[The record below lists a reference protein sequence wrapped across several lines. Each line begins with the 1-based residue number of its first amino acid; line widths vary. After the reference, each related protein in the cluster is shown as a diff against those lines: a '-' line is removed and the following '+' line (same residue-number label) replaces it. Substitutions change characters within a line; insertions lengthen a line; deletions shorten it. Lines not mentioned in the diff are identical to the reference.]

1 MNKKNYFWSMLTMT
15 MVAML
20 SVAFVS
26 CSSDDD
32 DKENGSTNSIVGTW
46 EMTNVQGYL
55 EDKETGQRLNF
66 NVNPG
71 TTEFEDLDVADYV
84 RFEFGSDNKMKAYEW
99 GNNTWH
105 LDSTI
110 EYRYDAASKILTI
123 APWVAGKE
131 VKIKVVSL
139 DNTKL
144 VIESTEEDE
153 DEKLYVKGTFK
164 KV

>member
-1 MNKKNYFWSMLTMT
+1 MNKKNYFWSMLTMM

-99 GNNTWH
+99 ENNTWR
-105 LDSTI
+105 LYTTV
-110 EYRYDAASKILTI
+110 EYRYDAASKILTT
-123 APWVAGKE
+123 APGVEGKE
-131 VKIKVVSL
+131 EKVKVVSL